1 MDDRGVRPKTRGFS
15 ILLLK
20 SMVQT
25 KDGAATNP
33 WIEYMRACAAN
44 YRAGQTQHHSV
55 AGKGE
60 EPADKTAR
68 RRIVGKQ
75 PASANAQDKTKSMA
89 KPVAKP
95 VAKPMDAKAM
105 RQLDKVVKATAKAR
119 VAKAKEA
126 AKK

>member
-1 MDDRGVRPKTRGFS
+1 
-15 ILLLK
+15 
-20 SMVQT
+20 MVQT
-25 KDGAATNP
+25 QHGAGNNP

-95 VAKPMDAKAM
+95 VAKSVAKPMDAKAM
-105 RQLDKVVKATAKAR
+105 RQLDNVVKATAKAR

>member
-1 MDDRGVRPKTRGFS
+1 
-15 ILLLK
+15 
-20 SMVQT
+20 MVQT
-25 KDGAATNP
+25 QHGAGNNP

-75 PASANAQDKTKSMA
+75 PASANAQGQTKSM
-89 KPVAKP
+89 AKP

-105 RQLDKVVKATAKAR
+105 RQIDKVVKATAKAR
-119 VAKAKEA
+119 AAKVKEA